1 VTEVPASDA
10 SASASASTSAGA
22 GDATASAPAA
32 AGADPPA
39 PASAATATAD
49 APKERPT
56 VDVGLSGLRVDSADG
71 KYGIKFGL
79 LARMRHIG
87 SFGGG
92 LPADSDFSIPMLRP
106 VLRGHLFGDRI
117 TYFIQAEVAGTQ
129 RLLDAEFD
137 VKIVDGV
144 GVTFG
149 RMLTPFTRAFLTPV
163 PKLQMADFGIVNDA
177 FRISRDVG
185 FKVHAAPGRGI
196 VEAQAGLYSGDGF
209 KRDTTVARDIN
220 PLFVARVAVNPLGPM
235 AYDQTPS
242 LVGEVP
248 FRLAI
253 GANAYTNVVT
263 AAPPEG
269 ETIGANERMLTLG
282 GDVAMQSARV
292 MLLAEGFWR
301 RSWSRRPELEAA
313 PDMWGTYGQAGVFV
327 WPKRVEL
334 VARAGV
340 LDRGL
345 GLGRE
350 GSYEGGL
357 NGYIA
362 GNHLKLQLRYGCL
375 HTAMTGC
382 RHLLTT
388 QAQVWF

>member
-1 VTEVPASDA
+1 MTEVPASATPAQEVPD
-10 SASASASTSAGA
+10 GA
-22 GDATASAPAA
+22 GEA
-32 AGADPPA
+32 
-39 PASAATATAD
+39 AD
-49 APKERPT
+49 APAEVEPEVAVATESEAKRAT
-56 VDVGLSGLRVDSADG
+56 VDVGLEGLKVESADG
-71 KYGIKFGL
+71 KHGIKFGL
-79 LARMRHIG
+79 LARTRHIG

-92 LPADSDFSIPMLRP
+92 GSPDSDFSIAMLRP
-106 VLRGHLFGDRI
+106 VLSGHIFGDRVR
-117 TYFIQAEVAGTQ
+117 YFIQAEVAGTQ

-144 GVTFG
+144 GVTVG
-149 RMLTPFTRAFLTPV
+149 QMLTPFTRAFLTPV
-163 PKLQMADFGIVNDA
+163 PKLQMADFGLVNDA
-177 FRISRDVG
+177 FRINRDVG
-185 FKVHAAPGRGI
+185 FKLHAAPGRGI
-196 VEAQAGLYSGDGF
+196 VEGQAGLYSGDGF
-209 KRDTTVARDIN
+209 KRDTSTARDIN

-248 FRLAI
+248 FRVAI

-263 AAPPEG
+263 ASPPEG
-269 ETIGANERMLTLG
+269 EVLGANERMLTLG
-282 GDVAMQSARV
+282 GDVALQSARV

-301 RSWSRRPELEAA
+301 RSWTRRPELTPA
-313 PDMWGTYGQAGVFV
+313 PDMWGSYAQAGVFV

-345 GLGRE
+345 GAGRE